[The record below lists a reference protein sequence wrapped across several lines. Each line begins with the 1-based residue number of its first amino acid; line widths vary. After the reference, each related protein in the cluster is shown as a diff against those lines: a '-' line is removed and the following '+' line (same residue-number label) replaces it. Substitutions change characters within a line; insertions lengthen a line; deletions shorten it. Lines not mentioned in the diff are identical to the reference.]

1 MEQAHR
7 KIELQAPAD
16 LTYLL
21 NNASRRARERIDVHF
36 PPANNESQVTAA
48 INTSEAPATSNS
60 TANAASELGSGF
72 TATSLA
78 SIPVSKSTEAGKDS
92 RTDGEVDMRTRVEE
106 LVQTYIDD
114 TFRAVR
120 GNVSVNGL
128 DGSDLDALMSNNQA
142 EGMYRRLLR
151 GTTSILT
158 QSSHILRNRS
168 LRPQTRKA
176 HPRHLITDRVSDPPA
191 R

>member
-36 PPANNESQVTAA
+36 PPANNEPNVTAA
-48 INTSEAPATSNS
+48 TNTGDANATSNS
-60 TANAASELGSGF
+60 TSTAASSIPDSES
-72 TATSLA
+72 AVNSLA
-78 SIPVSKSTEAGKDS
+78 SVPASKSTGAAKDS

-106 LVQTYIDD
+106 LVEAYIDD

-128 DGSDLDALMSNNQA
+128 DGSDLDALMSSNQA
-142 EGMYRRLLR
+142 EGTFETCQV
-151 GTTSILT
+151 G
-158 QSSHILRNRS
+158 
-168 LRPQTRKA
+168 RP
-176 HPRHLITDRVSDPPA
+176 VC
-191 R
+191 